1 MVPIFR
7 CLFWEFGHSPPE
19 GKNQI
24 FQTFRRDYA
33 KIPSTGLFPAF
44 LRIQNFLAFFN
55 YLPAVV
61 FSQVSDVGLAQRSS
75 QNRGQPVV
83 CVLLAHQSPLVQL
96 IKIPMSFIAQRP
108 EFPVRHGAHGDL
120 RSGMYPDI
128 GIAGRKSAANIEHGV
143 LIITAVNSVRTFQNR
158 MTATV
163 RTSGSVVLSSFLCH
177 GSFLQNKKSGR
188 LRHHKPQRERL
199 LLAVIVAVQPS
210 GNHRNKPTPLWIA
223 HR

>member
-24 FQTFRRDYA
+24 FQTFQRDYA
-33 KIPSTGLFPAF
+33 KILSTGLFPAF
-44 LRIQNFLAFFN
+44 LRIQNFFTLIN

-61 FSQVSDVGLAQRSS
+61 FSQVSDVGLTQRGS
-75 QNRGQPVV
+75 QDRSQPVV
-83 CVLLAHQSPLVQL
+83 RVLLAHQSPLVQL
-96 IKIPMSFIAQRP
+96 IKIPMGLITQRP
-108 EFPVRHGAHGDL
+108 EFPVRHGPHGDL
-120 RSGMYPDI
+120 RSGMHPNI
-128 GIAGRKSAANIEHGV
+128 GIASRKSTANIEHGV

-158 MTATV
+158 MTSTV
-163 RTSGSVVLSSFLCH
+163 RTSGGVVLSSFLCH

>member
-44 LRIQNFLAFFN
+44 LRIQNFFTFFN

-75 QNRGQPVV
+75 QNRSQPVV
-83 CVLLAHQSPLVQL
+83 RILLAHQSPLVQL
-96 IKIPMSFIAQRP
+96 IKTPMGFIAQRP
-108 EFPVRHGAHGDL
+108 EFPVRHSPHGDL
-120 RSGMYPDI
+120 RSRMHPDI
-128 GIAGRKSAANIEHGV
+128 GIAGRISAADIKHRI
-143 LIITAVNSVRTFQNR
+143 LIIAAVNAIGTSQYG
-158 MTATV
+158 MTAAV
-163 RTSGSVVLSSFLCH
+163 RTSGC
-177 GSFLQNKKSGR
+177 
-188 LRHHKPQRERL
+188 
-199 LLAVIVAVQPS
+199 
-210 GNHRNKPTPLWIA
+210 
-223 HR
+223 